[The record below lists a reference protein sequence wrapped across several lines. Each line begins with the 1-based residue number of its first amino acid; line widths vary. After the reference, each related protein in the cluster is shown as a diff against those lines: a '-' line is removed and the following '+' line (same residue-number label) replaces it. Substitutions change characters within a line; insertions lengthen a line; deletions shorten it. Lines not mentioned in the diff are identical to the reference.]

1 MPLLRTGSTLFSGVY
16 YWYVPWICS
25 WQHLDTSD
33 GVWYTTSRSVF
44 MQSDWW
50 IEKGDFRSETKPGV
64 LTTQSKKCFRS
75 QLFRSSNA
83 IGASRRK
90 SRHFEGMRG
99 SDCSIEKVF
108 EAHRISHHPTNH
120 TITPYN
126 SYDAGLTAAA
136 AAAAAHSGSAWHIL
150 FSARQQRVPSSMAAV
165 RDIDYLFATPL
176 LLLCSLWRL
185 STKFK
190 STTATMKRT
199 RAPHAPNEHF
209 ACGKGATKTRA

>member
-1 MPLLRTGSTLFSGVY
+1 MVHHISFSFYAVGLVDRKRRFPIGDQTGRSY
-16 YWYVPWICS
+16 YAV
-25 WQHLDTSD
+25 
-33 GVWYTTSRSVF
+33 
-44 MQSDWW
+44 
-50 IEKGDFRSETKPGV
+50 
-64 LTTQSKKCFRS
+64 
-75 QLFRSSNA
+75 
-83 IGASRRK
+83 
-90 SRHFEGMRG
+90 
-99 SDCSIEKVF
+99 EKVF